1 MGNTAS
7 KPSTQSQRRPS
18 QKHKKPIKES
28 SPTRSP
34 TLRTI
39 EGRIYHAVE
48 DSQYLLP
55 RDDPEIDRLHEA
67 HFLTKELLGCNVMAD
82 ATKHLD
88 FHGDGLQI
96 LDVCC
101 GPATW
106 LCETSL
112 DYPSCQFV
120 GIDMSNIWPQVIRP
134 ANLEFIE
141 ASVLSGL
148 PFPDKT
154 FDFVQLRFVSL
165 AFKTS
170 EWGFILTEIRR
181 ILRDGGVLQCI
192 DLDMQIIS
200 DDQDVNLYLQ
210 HFDTLCNT
218 RGLDP
223 SAGAKLDMMLNDHN
237 LNILQSEYR
246 EVPLGW
252 GGPLGDGFLNIFCAE
267 VQGLAPW
274 MKRSSNLTDE
284 QFINMLRQTLRG
296 MIQSKAYMGLYAFL
310 AQKPMDD

>member
-1 MGNTAS
+1 MGNTSS
-7 KPSTQSQRRPS
+7 KPSATSQRRPS
-18 QKHKKPIKES
+18 HKQKKPIKEIQ
-28 SPTRSP
+28 PTRLP
-34 TLRTI
+34 TKKTI
-39 EGRIYHAVE
+39 DGRIYHADE
-48 DSQYLLP
+48 TSQYLLP
-55 RDDPEIDRLHEA
+55 RDDQEIDRLHEA

-88 FHGDGLQI
+88 FQGGGLQI

-112 DYPSCQFV
+112 EYPSCQFV

-141 ASVLSGL
+141 ASVLRGL
-148 PFPDKT
+148 PFPDKA

-165 AFKTS
+165 AFKTN
-170 EWGFILTEIRR
+170 EWTYLLTEIRR
-181 ILRDGGVLQCI
+181 ILRDGGILQCI

-200 DDQDVNLYLQ
+200 DDQDVKHYLQ
-210 HFDTLCNT
+210 HFDVLCNT

-237 LNILQSEYR
+237 LSILQSEYR
-246 EVPLGW
+246 EIPLGW
-252 GGPLGDGFLNIFCAE
+252 GGPLGDGFMNIFSAE
-267 VQGLAPW
+267 VQGMAPW
-274 MKRSSNLTDE
+274 MKQSNNLNDE
-284 QFINMLRQTLRG
+284 QLIAMLRRTLRG
-296 MIQSKAYMGLYAFL
+296 MIESKAYMGLYAFL
-310 AQKPMDD
+310 AQKPVD

>member
-1 MGNTAS
+1 MGNTSS
-7 KPSTQSQRRPS
+7 KSTASQRRPS
-18 QKHKKPIKES
+18 HKHKKPLKENP
-28 SPTRSP
+28 PTRSP
-34 TLRTI
+34 TQRTI
-39 EGRIYHAVE
+39 DGRIYHAV
-48 DSQYLLP
+48 DGSQYLLP
-55 RDDPEIDRLHEA
+55 RDDQEVDRLHET

-82 ATKHLD
+82 AIKTLD
-88 FHGDGLQI
+88 FQGGGLQI

-120 GIDMSNIWPQVIRP
+120 GIDMCSIWPQVIRP

-141 ASVLSGL
+141 ANVLRGL
-148 PFPDKT
+148 PFPDKA

-165 AFKTS
+165 AFKTN
-170 EWGFILTEIRR
+170 EWDYILTEIRR
-181 ILRDGGVLQCI
+181 VLRDGGVLQCI

-200 DDQDVNLYLQ
+200 DDQDIKRYLQ
-210 HFDTLCNT
+210 HFDALCNT

-223 SAGAKLDMMLNDHN
+223 SAGAKLDMMLNDHG

-246 EVPLGW
+246 EIPLGW
-252 GGPLGDGFLNIFCAE
+252 GGPLGDGFMNIFSAE

-274 MKRSSNLTDE
+274 MKRSSNLNDE
-284 QFINMLRQTLRG
+284 QLIAMLRRTLRG

-310 AQKPMDD
+310 AQKPFDD